1 MSNFMRVLLFFV
13 LPILA
18 MFIYPPTTL
27 INEFAI
33 LIVAVALFV
42 LLGVFLWQGRSLA
55 LTFSIFVQ
63 GINVIVR
70 LMMFF
75 SNSFSSSGDVNVIY
89 MITCLIGLCLSIWLL
104 LRLDRQDVRLTMLR

>member
-1 MSNFMRVLLFFV
+1 MSNIMRVLLFFV

-33 LIVAVALFV
+33 LIVAIALFV
-42 LLGVFLWQGRSLA
+42 LLGVFLLQGRILA
-55 LTFSIFVQ
+55 LTFSIFLQ

-75 SNSFSSSGDVNVIY
+75 SNSFSNSGEVNAIY
-89 MITCLIGLCLSIWLL
+89 MATCLIGIFLSIWLL
-104 LRLDRQDVRLTMLR
+104 LRLDRQDVRLTMIR